1 VAAGLLGVGGSLLGA
16 GTPGAEAAAGSIGS
30 LVGLCVGGI
39 VGRGATGGQVFFHD
53 EFELQ

>member
-1 VAAGLLGVGGSLLGA
+1 LLRVGGALLGA

-30 LVGLCVGGI
+30 LVGLCVGGF